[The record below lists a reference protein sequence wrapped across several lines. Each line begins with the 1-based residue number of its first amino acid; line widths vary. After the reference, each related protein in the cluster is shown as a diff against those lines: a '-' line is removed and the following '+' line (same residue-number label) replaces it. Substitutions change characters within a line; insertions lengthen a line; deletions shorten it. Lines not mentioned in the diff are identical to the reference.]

1 MRTVL
6 AVVLACSCAYADDA
20 LSALDVVYTYAV
32 DHASEFVEYY
42 NQKAEHKIPAPS
54 KNRFEIKMFESRSAL
69 LSAYL
74 EVNQNAEK
82 LYDRVKEG
90 LVAFCWHSEKKICLY
105 RASSDDLVHEIG
117 HMLWPDDVLT
127 DNQDPRRGEI
137 VADAF
142 LNYIRKRAKR
152 AK

>member
-1 MRTVL
+1 ML
-6 AVVLACSCAYADDA
+6 IAALA
-20 LSALDVVYTYAV
+20 LSCCACAEEGTDILDVVYTYAA

-54 KNRFEIKMFESRSAL
+54 KNRYDIKMFESRSAL
-69 LSAYL
+69 LSAYF
-74 EVNQNAEK
+74 EVNPNAEK
-82 LYDRVKEG
+82 LYDRVRDG